1 MLRTQR
7 LGTNMASPDPRLRK
21 AMGLVLLACIPGLL
35 AVFWTQGWGVLISLL
50 LCASSALSC
59 EAALLAVRRQPVLPA
74 LNDGS
79 ALVTAVLLAI
89 ALPSAAPWWLPVT
102 AAAIAIGVGKQAF
115 GGVGRN
121 LFNPAMVGYAFVLL
135 NFPLQ
140 MTHWPSQAL
149 GFIDS
154 LQLMSGSATQIDAWA
169 GPTILDGL
177 RHNRSLTIDELF
189 ANHPGFGS
197 VGGSSSEW
205 VNLALLFGGLFLWQ
219 RKVISWH
226 APAGLLSSLFL
237 FSLLAWNG
245 SGSDSNG
252 SPLLHL
258 FSGSTMLAAFFIAT
272 EPVSGPKANLAKL
285 LFGLGAGALIYL
297 IRTWGSYPD
306 GTAFA
311 ILLMNLAA
319 PALDRFALRRQQV
332 LP

>member
-1 MLRTQR
+1 M
-7 LGTNMASPDPRLRK
+7 
-21 AMGLVLLACIPGLL
+21 
-35 AVFWTQGWGVLISLL
+35 
-50 LCASSALSC
+50 
-59 EAALLAVRRQPVLPA
+59 PA

-79 ALVTAVLLAI
+79 ALVTAVLLTI
-89 ALPSAAPWWLPVT
+89 ALPAAAPWWLPVT
-102 AAAIAIGVGKQAF
+102 AACIAIGVGKQAF

-154 LQLMSGSATQIDAWA
+154 LQLVSGSATQIDAWA

-189 ANHPGFGS
+189 ASHPGFGS

-205 VNLALLFGGLFLWQ
+205 VNLTLLLGGLFLWL

-226 APAGLLSSLFL
+226 APAGLLSGLFL

-272 EPVSGPKANLAKL
+272 EPVSGPKSNLAKL
-285 LFGLGAGALIYL
+285 LFGFGAGALIYL

-311 ILLMNLAA
+311 ILLMNLTA

>member
-1 MLRTQR
+1 
-7 LGTNMASPDPRLRK
+7 
-21 AMGLVLLACIPGLL
+21 MGLVLLACIPGLL
-35 AVFWTQGWGVLISLL
+35 ASFWTQGWGVLFSLL
-50 LCASSALSC
+50 LCASGALGC
-59 EAALLAVRRQPVLPA
+59 EAALLAVRRLPVLPA

-79 ALVTAVLLAI
+79 ALVTAVLLAL
-89 ALPSAAPWWLPVT
+89 ALPAAAPWWLPVT
-102 AAAIAIGVGKQAF
+102 AACIAIGVGKQAF

-121 LFNPAMVGYAFVLL
+121 LFNPAMVGYACVLL
-135 NFPLQ
+135 NAPLQ

-154 LQLMSGSATQIDAWA
+154 LQLVSGSATQIDAWA

-189 ANHPGFGS
+189 ASQPGFGN

-205 VNLALLFGGLFLWQ
+205 INLALLLGGLFLWL

-226 APAGLLSSLFL
+226 APAGLLSGLFL

-272 EPVSGPKANLAKL
+272 EPVSGPKSNLARL
-285 LFGLGAGALIYL
+285 LFGFGAGALIYL

-311 ILLMNLAA
+311 ILLMNLTA
-319 PALDRFALRRQQV
+319 PALDRFASRRQQA